1 MGVEAGED
9 ESGRGVRMS
18 DYHSDRSRISNSELS
33 RLKESPKLYHQEY
46 VLGKAGKTTDA
57 MLLGSMV
64 HTMVLEPEKY
74 LTEFNPVDSSKRDTK
89 KFEQAVTDNPDRT
102 CVLLSQHNK
111 VELIVN
117 AILSH
122 AEFATC
128 MSMIDEWSVIEKR
141 IDFDWQGTLCR
152 CKPDLLLPHNKLC
165 VDLKTTAD
173 ATPEGFAKS
182 VASYGY
188 HRQQAFY
195 SEAIKQTYGEE
206 FRFLFAVVETSE
218 PFNAAVYELDAA
230 SVDAG
235 RQEIN
240 LLLDEL
246 ERRTRDNDWTPEY
259 SKGIVPLTLPRW
271 YRSTIYEVE

>member
-1 MGVEAGED
+1 
-9 ESGRGVRMS
+9 
-18 DYHSDRSRISNSELS
+18 
-33 RLKESPKLYHQEY
+33 
-46 VLGKAGKTTDA
+46 
-57 MLLGSMV
+57 
-64 HTMVLEPEKY
+64 
-74 LTEFNPVDSSKRDTK
+74 
-89 KFEQAVTDNPDRT
+89 
-102 CVLLSQHNK
+102 VLLSQHNK
-111 VELIVN
+111 VELIAN

-128 MSMIDEWSVIEKR
+128 MSMIDEWAVIEKR
-141 IDFDWQGTLCR
+141 IDFDWQGTPCR
-152 CKPDLLLPHNKLC
+152 CKPDLLLPKHKLC

-218 PFNAAVYELDAA
+218 PYNAAVYELDAA

-271 YRSTIYEVE
+271 YRSNIYEGGE

>member
-1 MGVEAGED
+1 
-9 ESGRGVRMS
+9 MS
-18 DYHSDRSRISNSELS
+18 ENYHSDRSRISNSQLS
-33 RLKESPKLYHQEY
+33 RLKESPKLYYQEY
-46 VLGKAGKTTDA
+46 VLGKRGKATLA
-57 MLLGSMV
+57 MLRGSMV
-64 HTMVLEPEKY
+64 HTLVLEPHLYPEIYAIAPKCDRRTKVGKEVYAEFEK
-74 LTEFNPVDSSKRDTK
+74 TAHC
-89 KFEQAVTDNPDRT
+89 FEVVAEE
-102 CVLLSQHNK
+102 QHNEA
-111 VELIVN
+111 ELIAN

-122 AEFATC
+122 AEFAKC
-128 MSMIDEWSVIEKR
+128 MSMIDEWAVVEKR
-141 IDFDWQGTLCR
+141 IDFDWQGTPCR
-152 CKPDLLLPHNKLC
+152 CKPDLLLPKHKLC

-195 SEAIKQTYGEE
+195 QHAIEQHYGEE

-218 PFNAAVYELDAA
+218 PYNAAVYELDAA

-246 ERRTRDNDWTPEY
+246 DRRTRDNDWTPEY

-271 YRSTIYEVE
+271 YRSNIYEVE

>member
-1 MGVEAGED
+1 
-9 ESGRGVRMS
+9 MS
-18 DYHSDRSRISNSELS
+18 DDYHSDRSRKSNSELS

-46 VLGKAGKTTDA
+46 LLGKAGKTTSS

-74 LTEFNPVDSSKRDTK
+74 VSEFIVEPKCDKRTK
-89 KFEQAVTDNPDRT
+89 DGKTFWGEFLLQAGDRT
-102 CVLLSQHNK
+102 IVSEEDNNK
-111 VELIVN
+111 VELIAN

-128 MSMIDEWSVIEKR
+128 MSMIDEWAVIEKR
-141 IDFDWQGTLCR
+141 IDFDWQGTPCR
-152 CKPDLLLPHNKLC
+152 CKPDLLLPKHKLC

-195 SEAIKQTYGEE
+195 SEAIKQAYGEE

-218 PFNAAVYELDAA
+218 PYNAAVYELDAA

-271 YRSTIYEVE
+271 YRSNIYEG